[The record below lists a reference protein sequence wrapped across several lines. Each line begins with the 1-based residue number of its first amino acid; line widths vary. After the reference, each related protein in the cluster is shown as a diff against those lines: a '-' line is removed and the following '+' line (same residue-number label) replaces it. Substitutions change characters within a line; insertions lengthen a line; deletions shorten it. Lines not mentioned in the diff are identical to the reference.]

1 MEGKNIGFEEEIK
14 QKLIKKLI
22 IDEKEISYY
31 SLPELKKIGMGDPSR
46 LPFSLRIVLES
57 LVRNMDEQSI
67 KKQDITNL
75 LEWDSKKPKD
85 QDIPFKVSRVLMQ
98 DFTGVPAV
106 VDMAA
111 IRDFIIKKG
120 GKPDDVQP
128 IIPTDLIID
137 HSVQVDSFNVI
148 QALEINQEKEIERNS
163 ERYKLLKWASKAFNN
178 FRVFPPSAG
187 ICHQVNLEFLATC
200 VATRT
205 TQIGEEAFPDTLVG
219 TDSHT
224 TMVDSLGIVGFGVGG
239 IEAEAALV
247 GQPVSITMP
256 KVLGVRLTNKLPEGS
271 TATDFALTLTKLL
284 REKGVV
290 NMFVEFFGDGL
301 KYLSLP
307 DRATLSNMCPEYGAT
322 VAIFPVDDETLRY
335 LEMTG
340 RPKSRIKL
348 IKEYYDAQGMLNL
361 DYKNIDYSD
370 ILEVDLSTIMPSVS
384 GPSQPKQQT
393 PLDKVKDEFTSIFLD
408 GRDPK
413 EIEPSGKELAR
424 WSSES
429 INSANNAGNVNPHER
444 KKSVNI
450 EYEDGTKVTLSDGD
464 IVISSITSC
473 TNTSNPH
480 VMIAAGLLAKKA
492 LEKGLKINTK
502 KVKTSMGPGSRV
514 VTRYMQKAGLIE
526 PLEKLGYDVVGYGC
540 ITCIGN
546 SGPLID
552 KQSSAINNNDLN
564 VVAVLSGNRNYEARI
579 HTDVKANYL
588 MSPPLLI
595 AFAIAGTILI
605 DLTKE
610 PLGRNNK
617 GEPVYLKEIWPTN
630 EEINQI
636 MGKVISEEMFEK
648 EYGTNIYDVNRYW
661 NILES
666 PSEKAYVWDENS
678 TYIRLPPFFEA
689 DRLASK
695 INPIKDARVLAVFGD
710 SISTD
715 HISPAGAISSA
726 SPAGKYLIEHGIK
739 PADFNTY
746 GSRRGNHE
754 VMMRGTFA
762 NSRIVNHML
771 DGSAGGNTI
780 HYPSGEKTTIYEAA
794 MRYKKENV
802 PQVVIAGEEY
812 GSGSSRDWAAK
823 GPALLGVKA
832 IIARSFERIHRSNLI
847 GMGVVPLQFKNR
859 ETAES
864 LMMDYSKTISINI
877 NEGMKP
883 REKIKMVYYKIGSDL
898 EAETE
903 LELRI
908 DTEIEMEYYRAGGI
922 LNYVV
927 KKLQK
932 QA

>member
-1 MEGKNIGFEEEIK
+1 MEEKNAVTDAEIK
-14 QKLIKKLI
+14 QRVMRKLAING
-22 IDEKEISYY
+22 KETIYY
-31 SLPELKKIGMGDPSR
+31 SLPAIKETGLGDPSK
-46 LPFSLRIVLES
+46 LPFCMRIILES
-57 LVRNMDEQSI
+57 LIRNLDGKSVSKE
-67 KKQDITNL
+67 DIINL
-75 LEWDSKKPKD
+75 LQWDSNNPKD
-85 QDIPFKVSRVLMQ
+85 VDIPFKVSRVLMQ

-111 IRDFIIKKG
+111 MRDFIIKSG

-137 HSVQVDSFNVI
+137 HSVQVDSFNVV

-163 ERYKLLKWASKAFNN
+163 ERYKLLKWASQGFNN
-178 FRVFPPSAG
+178 FKVFPPSAG
-187 ICHQVNLEFLATC
+187 ICHQVNLEYLATC
-200 VATRT
+200 VATKFT
-205 TQIGEEAFPDTLVG
+205 DLGEEAFPDTLVG

-224 TMVDSLGIVGFGVGG
+224 TMIDALGIVGFGVGG
-239 IEAEAALV
+239 IEAEAALL

-256 KVLGVRLTNKLPEGS
+256 KVLGVHLKGKLPEGS
-271 TATDFALTLTKLL
+271 TATDFALTLTRLL

-301 KYLSLP
+301 NSLSLP

-322 VAIFPVDDETLRY
+322 IALFPIDEETLKY

-340 RPKSRIKL
+340 RPKSRIEL
-348 IKEYYDAQGMLNL
+348 IREYYKAQEMLDL
-361 DYKNIDYSD
+361 DYSNINYSD
-370 ILEVDLSTIMPSVS
+370 ILEVDLSTIVPSVS
-384 GPSQPKQQT
+384 GPSQPKQQI
-393 PLDKVKDEFTSIFLD
+393 PVDKVKDEFISPFLN
-408 GRDPK
+408 GQNLV
-413 EIEPSGKELAR
+413 EIEPASKDLAR

-429 INSANNAGNVNPHER
+429 VNASNGQNSITPHPN

-450 EYEDGTKVTLSDGD
+450 KYDDGTEVTLSDGD
-464 IVISSITSC
+464 VVISSITSC
-473 TNTSNPH
+473 TNTSNPS

-492 LEKGLKINTK
+492 LEKGLMVNTK

-514 VTRYMQKAGLIE
+514 VTRYLQKAGLIE
-526 PLEKLGYDVVGYGC
+526 PLERLGYEIVGYGC

-552 KQSSAINNNDLN
+552 KQSEAINSNNLN

-579 HTDVKANYL
+579 HNDVKANYL

-605 DLTKE
+605 DPTKE
-610 PLGRNNK
+610 PLGKNDK
-617 GEPVYLKEIWPTN
+617 GEPVYLKEIWPTS
-630 EEINQI
+630 EEVNQI
-636 MGKVISEEMFEK
+636 MSRVINEDMFEK
-648 EYGTNIYDVNRYW
+648 EYGNNIYDVNPYW
-661 NILES
+661 NGLES
-666 PSEKAYVWDENS
+666 PTGKAYKWEDSS
-678 TYIRLPPFFEA
+678 TYIRPPPFFEEL
-689 DRLASK
+689 DSNVQVK
-695 INPIKDARVLAVFGD
+695 PIKNARVLAVFGD
-710 SISTD
+710 SVSTD

-726 SPAGKYLIEHGIK
+726 SPAGKYLMEHGVK

-762 NSRIVNHML
+762 NPRIINLML
-771 DGSAGGNTI
+771 NGEQGGNTI
-780 HYPSGEKTTIYEAA
+780 HYPSGQKLTIYDAA
-794 MRYKKENV
+794 MRYKKESI
-802 PQVVIAGEEY
+802 PQIVIAGAEY

-847 GMGVVPLQFKNR
+847 GMGIMPLQFQNG
-859 ETAES
+859 ESAEI
-864 LMMDYSKTISINI
+864 LKIDYSKTISIYI
-877 NEGMKP
+877 NEGIKP
-883 REKIKMVYYKIGSDL
+883 RDKVKMSFYKIGSTEQVETDL
-898 EAETE
+898 V
-903 LELRI
+903 LRI
-908 DTEIEMEYYRAGGI
+908 DTDIEMEYYRSGGI

-932 QA
+932 